1 MRSVLKPPTRPNQS
15 VPEPRL
21 RLTATATA
29 TAVDN
34 ISAFHTACPR
44 QAHRSRRLI
53 QAPTITCA
61 PIGVA
66 RYSPSWL
73 TEKRV
78 RTAITTSPIPPS
90 IPRRKDELEPRRQH
104 IGHRVEEEG
113 CFQKRQI
120 RRGKTHLARKYLSV
134 FLTATADM
142 ELEQPQR

>member
-1 MRSVLKPPTRPNQS
+1 MRSVFKPPTRPNQS

-29 TAVDN
+29 TAVYN
-34 ISAFHTACPR
+34 IIAFHLDCQG

-53 QAPTITCA
+53 QAPTRSCA
-61 PIGVA
+61 PIEVA

-78 RTAITTSPIPPS
+78 RTAITASPIPPS
-90 IPRRKDELEPRRQH
+90 RPHSKDDLEPPRQP

-120 RRGKTHLARKYLSV
+120 RRGKTHLAKKYQPV
-134 FLTATADM
+134 FLTAPADM
-142 ELEQPQR
+142 